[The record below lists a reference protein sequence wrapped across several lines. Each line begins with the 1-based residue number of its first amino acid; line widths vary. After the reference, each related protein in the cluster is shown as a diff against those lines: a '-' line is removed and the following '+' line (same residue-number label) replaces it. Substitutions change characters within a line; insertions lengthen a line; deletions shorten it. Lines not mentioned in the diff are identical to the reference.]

1 MAAFRRFLAL
11 TFVVAI
17 AVSTAF
23 LSNVADAATADD
35 LAVAKDQLAGARAQA
50 QAAAA
55 DFASAEAKVADTENK
70 IAELEDT
77 IGRQKAR
84 AADLKTVAQQRALYA
99 YTHKDEK
106 TDILVGT
113 DDAVKAIRQTQWID
127 RANETD
133 NTAIRK
139 LASINAD
146 LKEQQGELE
155 SVQKQQQVVASQLDA
170 KNKTLQGALAD
181 VQAKTNALQQKYD
194 AEIAKAEAD
203 KKAQLAAEQAALLA
217 STPRSGGGAGQI
229 VNSPV
234 VNGFAC
240 PVRGA
245 AYTDDYGGPTGHP
258 GIDMFVP
265 IGTPVIAV
273 KAGSVSYVPNEG
285 AGGNAIYLNAND
297 GNTYYY
303 AHQSSFAGG
312 NRSVSQGEILGYSGM
327 SGNASAPHVHF
338 EIRIGGP
345 NGGRIDP
352 FPTLKSAGC

>member
-17 AVSTAF
+17 SVSTTF
-23 LSNVADAATADD
+23 LANGADAATADD
-35 LAVAKDQLAGARAQA
+35 LAAAKDQLAGARSLA

-55 DFASAEAKVADTENK
+55 DFAIAEAKVAETDNK
-70 IAELEDT
+70 IAELKDT
-77 IGRQKAR
+77 IERDKAR
-84 AADLKTVAQQRALYA
+84 AAGLKTIAQQRALYA

-113 DDAVKAIRQTQWID
+113 DDAVKAIRQTQWLD

-139 LASINAD
+139 LAAINAD

-155 SVQKQQQVVASQLDA
+155 TQQQQQQVVADQLDS
-170 KNKTLQGALAD
+170 KNRTLQSALAD
-181 VQAKTNALQQKYD
+181 VQTKTNALQQKYD

-203 KKAQLAAEQAALLA
+203 RKAQLQAEAALLA
-217 STPRSGGGAGQI
+217 SAPRSGGGAGQI
-229 VNSPV
+229 SNAPV

-273 KAGSVSYVPNEG
+273 KAGTVNYVPNEG

-327 SGNASAPHVHF
+327 SGNATAPHVHF